1 MMNLL
6 SYKVIYFRPNS
17 SRKFKMAAMK
27 TLLFFVH
34 LIVPINAINKN
45 VKSYCINKMTIY
57 VSSSYSLSSVMFS
70 FILAQMHR
78 HCPHP
83 VEQSN
88 PVLLQKQ
95 RRVSHPILQL
105 HRTNFS
111 SAFWAT
117 SMSHCRD
124 RTIVYPLQLSS
135 QYHLWMKMWNKPW
148 FPFPYLHQKVNAEAM
163 VVLLL
168 LACAITHH
176 SYVPIIVLEPC
187 SRLIVQNNEAI
198 DPLRWSV

>member
-17 SRKFKMAAMK
+17 SRNFKMAAMK

-95 RRVSHPILQL
+95 RRVSHPILPVIRQARGEGQAAAL
-105 HRTNFS
+105 NTTL
-111 SAFWAT
+111 AT
-117 SMSHCRD
+117 TCNQ
-124 RTIVYPLQLSS
+124 TLT
-135 QYHLWMKMWNKPW
+135 
-148 FPFPYLHQKVNAEAM
+148 E
-163 VVLLL
+163 
-168 LACAITHH
+168 
-176 SYVPIIVLEPC
+176 E
-187 SRLIVQNNEAI
+187 
-198 DPLRWSV
+198 

>member
-34 LIVPINAINKN
+34 LIVPNNAINKN

-57 VSSSYSLSSVMFS
+57 VSSSYSLSSVMSS

-88 PVLLQKQ
+88 PVLAQKQ
-95 RRVSHPILQL
+95 RRAEGHIPSYSYIALI
-105 HRTNFS
+105 
-111 SAFWAT
+111 SAALFEQ
-117 SMSHCRD
+117 
-124 RTIVYPLQLSS
+124 YPCHIAGTGQ
-135 QYHLWMKMWNKPW
+135 
-148 FPFPYLHQKVNAEAM
+148 
-163 VVLLL
+163 
-168 LACAITHH
+168 
-176 SYVPIIVLEPC
+176 
-187 SRLIVQNNEAI
+187 
-198 DPLRWSV
+198 